1 MLRRPGLQSF
11 SLLGAGLQR
20 PTGGDVVVHVSS
32 PELSSIDERSRDRS
46 KVLIEAITESRAV
59 FEGAARE
66 AEIER
71 RLPASVVE
79 VLRDLGVFWLKTPL
93 GLGGSEL
100 DPIDFCD
107 VLEHLAYFDA
117 SAAWAVM
124 VGNGTTGTF
133 AGWLPDEGVEEI
145 FADPESLP
153 ILAGQFIPRG
163 RAEMVDGG
171 FEVTGRWSFSSGIDR
186 ATWVAGGCSV
196 AGSSAP
202 LLVCVPKY
210 EATVYD
216 TWEVAGLQGRGSN
229 DFSLERVFVPERRTM
244 TLFRSAG
251 GEDGRPR
258 RGGAQFRQAG
268 ALFVANE
275 LGPVAVG
282 IARRAFDDMAH
293 LAGATSRQV
302 SGTSLGER
310 ALGRSE
316 ATLRSAQL
324 LYRDAVCQPW
334 ECSVAGTEVDA
345 LLMASVRSCHTLT
358 VELCLSTVAE
368 LFRYGGGRVISLS
381 KPVQRHYRNLMAA
394 AQHLFVYEE
403 CYEVSGLAHLDQVR
417 QSLGSD

>member
-1 MLRRPGLQSF
+1 M
-11 SLLGAGLQR
+11 
-20 PTGGDVVVHVSS
+20 VHVTS
-32 PELSSIDERSRDRS
+32 PELGSTDERSRDRA
-46 KVLIEAITESRAV
+46 KALVEAITEVGAM

-66 AEIER
+66 AEVER
-71 RLPASVVE
+71 RLPSSVVE
-79 VLRDLGVFWLKTPL
+79 VLRDLGLFWLKTPL

-107 VLEHLAYFDA
+107 VLEQLAYFDA

-133 AGWLPDEGVEEI
+133 AGWLPDEGVEEV
-145 FADPESLP
+145 FADPASLP

-163 RAEMVDGG
+163 RAEVVDGG
-171 FEVTGRWSFSSGIDR
+171 FEVTGRWSFSSGIDH

-202 LLVCVPKY
+202 LLVCVPKHQ
-210 EATVYD
+210 ATVHD
-216 TWEVAGLQGRGSN
+216 TWQVAGLQGTGSN
-229 DFSLERVFVPERRTM
+229 DFSLDRVFVPDRRTM
-244 TLFRSAG
+244 TLPRSAA

-258 RGGAQFRQAG
+258 RGGALFRQAG

-275 LGPVAVG
+275 LSPVAVG
-282 IARRAFDDMAH
+282 IARRAFDDMAR

-302 SGTSLGER
+302 GGTSLGER
-310 ALGRSE
+310 ASFHKSLGRSE

-324 LYRDAVCQPW
+324 LYRDAVRQPW

-345 LLMASVRSCHTLT
+345 LLMASVRACHTLT

-368 LFRYGGGRVISLS
+368 LFRYGGGRVLSLS
-381 KPVQRHYRNLMAA
+381 NPMQRHYRNLIAA
-394 AQHLFVYEE
+394 AQHLFVSEE
-403 CYEVSGLAHLDQVR
+403 CFEVSGLAHLDHVR